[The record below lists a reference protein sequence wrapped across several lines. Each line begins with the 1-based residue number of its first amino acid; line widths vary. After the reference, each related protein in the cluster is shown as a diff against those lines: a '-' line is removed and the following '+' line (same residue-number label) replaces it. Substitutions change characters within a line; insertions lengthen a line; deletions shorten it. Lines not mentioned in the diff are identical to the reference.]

1 MSEHNDSL
9 RSEYASPDWLVPS
22 IVLIEQDA
30 SVLVPVRALAMLVS
44 YALAGPS
51 SDATTRSRDE
61 AVAAAHAAIV
71 AHWTE
76 HKAETGA
83 DR

>member
-1 MSEHNDSL
+1 MTADKV
-9 RSEYASPDWLVPS
+9 EYASPDWLVPS
-22 IVLIEQDA
+22 ILLIEEDA
-30 SVLVPVRALAMLVS
+30 SVLVPIRALAALVS

-51 SDATTRSRDE
+51 NDASTRRRDE

-76 HKAETGA
+76 HKHSSVPGGEG
-83 DR
+83 